1 MLCED
6 ESRSPS
12 LVSLPLRKSSAV
24 RYIPLVVAFLS
35 AAPSGIATT
44 TAKIS
49 VVIRNVY
56 RIGVLLS
63 LRRANSIH
71 PGQHAAFRSC
81 YSGSVR
87 TFFPLAPSAAS
98 QLCPPRWG
106 KCKRARI
113 LTRLRA
119 TATTSLSAFEPKPHH
134 D

>member
-12 LVSLPLRKSSAV
+12 LVSLPLRESSAV

-44 TAKIS
+44 TAKIC

-71 PGQHAAFRSC
+71 QGSTQRSVLAIRAACAHFFRLLLPLRHN
-81 YSGSVR
+81 SVR
-87 TFFPLAPSAAS
+87 LA
-98 QLCPPRWG
+98 G
-106 KCKRARI
+106 
-113 LTRLRA
+113 
-119 TATTSLSAFEPKPHH
+119 
-134 D
+134 